1 MTNLKRI
8 SVAAASASAIAV
20 VLLSS
25 CGSKN
30 DAISQAEKK
39 DAINGLPVPSL
50 GEAKAIARE
59 GFIFGLPIVMYY
71 TSAYELFVDPTS
83 SQCKAPIGQLTNEAR
98 VFTPKDTAVITPNSD
113 TPYSLM
119 EIDLRAEPVV
129 ISLPAVPK
137 PRYYSVQLTDANT
150 FNYGYMGSRT
160 TGSGP
165 GDYMIAGPDWKGE
178 TPAHIKQVFHSTT
191 PVSAVIFRTQ
201 LFNAA
206 DMPNVV
212 KIQAGYNVQPLSK
225 YLKQPAPAAA
235 PAIEYFKVNAEIAK
249 KEFWQVLDF
258 ALRYIPPSPE
268 EAAIR
273 TKLASIGIGPGK
285 KFDMKDLS
293 AEHKAA
299 MLLGMKEGDD
309 AVDKYIP
316 SGGAVINGWNVGSF
330 FGDRVFYNGDW
341 LKRAAAAKGGI
352 FGNNAIEAMYPMTR
366 VLPNRET
373 LDGSKHNYTLTFAK
387 DALPPVKAF
396 WSVTM
401 YDGKTQFLIDN
412 PINRYLINSPMLP
425 GLKKN
430 ADGSL
435 TLYIQ
440 KDSPGKAKESNWLP
454 SPNGPIYL
462 VMRLYWPKETPPSIL
477 PPGSGTWQPPAVVQA
492 Q

>member
-8 SVAAASASAIAV
+8 SLATASASALAV
-20 VLLSS
+20 MLLSG

-39 DAINGLPVPSL
+39 DAINGVPVPSH
-50 GEAKAIARE
+50 GEAKAIAQE

-83 SQCKAPIGQLTNEAR
+83 SQYKAPIGQLTNEAR

-119 EIDLRAEPVV
+119 EIDLRAEPTV

-160 TGSGP
+160 TGTGP
-165 GDYMIAGPDWKGE
+165 GDYMIVDPDWKGE

-191 PVSAVIFRTQ
+191 PFSAVVFRTQ

-212 KIQAGYNVQPLSK
+212 KIQAGYKVQPLSQ
-225 YLKQPAPAAA
+225 YLKQPAPAAP
-235 PAIEYFKVNAEIAK
+235 PAIEYLKVNAEIAK

-258 ALRYIPPSPE
+258 ALRYIPPRPE

-299 MLLGMKEGDD
+299 MLLGMKEGDE
-309 AVDKYIP
+309 AVDKYIA
-316 SGGAVINGWNVGSF
+316 SGGKVINGWNVGSF
-330 FGDRVFYNGDW
+330 FGDRAFYNGDW
-341 LKRAAAAKGGI
+341 LKRAAAAKVEYSATVPLRRCI
-352 FGNNAIEAMYPMTR
+352 
-366 VLPNRET
+366 
-373 LDGSKHNYTLTFAK
+373 H
-387 DALPPVKAF
+387 
-396 WSVTM
+396 
-401 YDGKTQFLIDN
+401 
-412 PINRYLINSPMLP
+412 
-425 GLKKN
+425 
-430 ADGSL
+430 
-435 TLYIQ
+435 
-440 KDSPGKAKESNWLP
+440 
-454 SPNGPIYL
+454 
-462 VMRLYWPKETPPSIL
+462 
-477 PPGSGTWQPPAVVQA
+477 
-492 Q
+492 